1 MTARI
6 TCRDCGSA
14 WTYQRVRRWPEDLYL
29 CRACDQSHLEDSW
42 SYWHENG
49 FALNVIKASRVT
61 YDIYHGA
68 IWRPSTRRLYASL
81 RSRVSWVLFNRG
93 QAEPFL
99 LEDGVRLIGRTPRE
113 VMKAIMRVEAEFGR
127 RKRGRLP
134 SDPVRGAMPDAERKR
149 RERQRKRQA
158 A

>member
-29 CRACDQSHLEDSW
+29 CRACDQAHLEDSW
-42 SYWHENG
+42 LYWHESG
-49 FALNVIKASRVT
+49 FPLNVIKASRVE
-61 YDIYHGA
+61 YDIRSGA

-81 RSRVSWVLFNRG
+81 RSRVSWVLFNRHLE
-93 QAEPFL
+93 EPFL
-99 LEDGVRLIGRTPRE
+99 LEDAVRLIGNTPRA
-113 VMKAIMRVEAEFGR
+113 VMTAVMRVEAEFGR

-134 SDPVRGAMPDAERKR
+134 SDPVRGAMSAAERKR
-149 RERQRKRQA
+149 RQRQRKRQA